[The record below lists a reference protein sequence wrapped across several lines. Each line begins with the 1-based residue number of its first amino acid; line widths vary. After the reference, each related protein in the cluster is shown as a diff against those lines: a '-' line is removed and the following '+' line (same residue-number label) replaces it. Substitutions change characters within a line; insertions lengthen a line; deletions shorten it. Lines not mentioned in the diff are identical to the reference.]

1 MTKSMNEWWDESH
14 LASGANYLEEL
25 YEEYIEDPSQVDEA
39 WRKNFDEFQ
48 QQGADKEIPHS
59 VIRDYFKQLGQLAVK
74 QVAVQ
79 PEFVHDA
86 KQVGVQELINA
97 FRSRGHEHADLD
109 PLKLWER
116 RQVPDLALSYHS
128 LSEADF
134 DSIYKVDSSLGSE
147 ERKLRDIYN
156 DFSKTY
162 CSSIGAEFMHITD
175 LEQQVW
181 IEQRMESVRGNPSYE
196 PGIKKQILEQLSA
209 AEGLEKYI
217 GSKFPGAKRFSLEG
231 GESLIPMLYELVQRA
246 GAAGTKEVII
256 GMAHRGRLNVLVNL
270 LGKKPTDLFDEFAG
284 KKAPEKG
291 SGDVK
296 YHMGFSADMKTEGG
310 NVHMSLAF
318 NPSHLEIVA
327 PVVQGSVRA
336 RADRRNDTDF
346 ECILPVNIHGDSA
359 FTGQG
364 VVMETFNMSQA
375 RGFSVGGTVH
385 IVVNNQVGFTTNKQE
400 DVRSTYYC
408 TDVAKMVQAPIFHV
422 NGDDPE
428 AVFYATQMAIDFRN
442 KFKKDVVIDLICYR
456 RHGHNEA
463 DEPTATQPVMYK
475 TIKKLPTTRRLYAQK
490 LIDEKVIEK
499 ADEKSIQDN
508 YRNALDEGRNVV
520 KNWMPM
526 QEHEFSANWSP
537 YVGQD
542 WDADYDS
549 SGDINRL
556 KEIGSKLVSVPDGFK
571 LQSRVAKIVS
581 DRTQMYSGEKPL
593 DWGAAE
599 NLAYATLL
607 TEGLNVRL
615 CGQDSGRGTFFH
627 RHAVWHNQETGEDYI
642 TLKNLEEPQ
651 GRFDVIDSVLSE
663 EAVLAFEYGYST
675 TNPLSMVIWEAQ
687 FGDFA
692 NGAQVVIDQFISSG
706 EFKWGRLSGLT
717 MFLPHGYEG
726 QGPEHSSAR
735 LERYMQLCAEHN
747 MQVVV
752 PSTPAQIY
760 HLIRR
765 QMLRPLRRPL
775 VVMTPKSLLRHKLAV
790 SDLDELANSRYQ
802 NVIGETDDNI
812 DPKKVNRIIMCSG
825 KVYYDLLEYR
835 RTNEIDDVA
844 IIRMEQLYPFPYDEL
859 KAVLAQYS
867 HVDDMVWCQE
877 EPRNQGAWYPSHHRF
892 YRCVPE
898 GIKIKFAG
906 REPSASTAAGHLSL
920 HIQQQE
926 QLVKQAFS

>member
-1 MTKSMNEWWDESH
+1 MTKSMNDWWNESH
-14 LASGANYLEEL
+14 LASGANYLEDV
-25 YEEYIEDPSQVDEA
+25 YEEYIEDPTNIADDWKS
-39 WRKNFDEFQ
+39 NFDSFQ
-48 QQGADKEIPHS
+48 EAGADKEVPHS
-59 VIRDYFKQLGQLAVK
+59 VIREYFKQLGQLTVRPTA
-74 QVAVQ
+74 AA

-109 PLKLWER
+109 PLKLWEK
-116 RQVPDLALSYHS
+116 RQVPDLGLSYHS

-134 DSIYKVDSSLGSE
+134 DAIFKIDSSLGSD

-162 CSSIGAEFMHITD
+162 CGSIGAEFMHITD
-175 LEQQVW
+175 LDQQVW
-181 IEQRMESVRGNPSYE
+181 IENRMESVKGLPTYSSE
-196 PGIKKQILEQLSA
+196 IKKQILEQLSA

-246 GAAGTKEVII
+246 GEAGTKEIVI

-270 LGKKPTDLFDEFAG
+270 LGKKPSDLFDEFAG
-284 KKAPEKG
+284 KKSPSKG

-336 RADRRNDTDF
+336 RADRRDDSEF

-375 RGFSVGGTVH
+375 RGYTTGGTVH
-385 IVVNNQVGFTTNKQE
+385 IVINNQVGFTTSNPN

-408 TDVAKMVQAPIFHV
+408 TDIAKMVQAPIFHV

-428 AVFYATQMAIDFRN
+428 AVFFATQMALDFRN

-475 TIKKLPTTRRLYAQK
+475 TIKKLPTTRRLYAEK
-490 LIDEKVIEK
+490 LIAESVIAKTDEK
-499 ADEKSIQDN
+499 AIQDS
-508 YRNALDEGRNVV
+508 YRTALDEGRNVV

-526 QEHEFSANWSP
+526 QEHAFTANWTP

-542 WDADYDS
+542 WDAAYDS
-549 SGDINRL
+549 TGDIGRL
-556 KEIGSKLVSVPDGFK
+556 KEIAQRLVDVPEGFK
-571 LQSRVAKIVS
+571 LQSRVAKIVN
-581 DRTQMYSGEKPL
+581 DRVKMYSGEQAL

-599 NLAYATLL
+599 NLAYATLVS
-607 TEGLNVRL
+607 EGLNVRL
-615 CGQDSGRGTFFH
+615 SGQDSGRGTFFH
-627 RHAVWHNQETGEDYI
+627 RHAVWHEQTTGEAY
-642 TLKNLEEPQ
+642 TALENVEASQ
-651 GRFDVIDSVLSE
+651 GKFDVIDSVLSE

-675 TNPLSMVIWEAQ
+675 TNPRTMVIWEAQ

-692 NGAQVVIDQFISSG
+692 NGAQVVVDQFISSG

-717 MFLPHGYEG
+717 MYLPHGYEG

-747 MQVVV
+747 MQVAV

-760 HLIRR
+760 HLVRR

-790 SDLDELANSRYQ
+790 SDLDELANGRFQ
-802 NVIGETDDNI
+802 NVIGEVDDL
-812 DPKKVNRIIMCSG
+812 DPKKVTRIIMCSG
-825 KVYYDLLEYR
+825 KVYYDLLEHR
-835 RTNEIDDVA
+835 RANNIDNVA
-844 IIRMEQLYPFPYDEL
+844 IFRMEQLYPFPYEEL
-859 KAVLAQYS
+859 KALLADYA
-867 HVDDMVWCQE
+867 HVDDFVWCQE
-877 EPRNQGAWYPSHHRF
+877 EPRNQGAWFASQHRF
-892 YRCVPE
+892 YRCVPD
-898 GIKIKFAG
+898 GVKIKFAG

-920 HIQQQE
+920 HLEQQE
-926 QLVKQAFS
+926 QLVKQAFA